1 MQALC
6 LCPLLFLINDKWT
19 RSSRSQIFFKIDIVK
34 IFENLVVKHLCWSLF
49 LIKLEAWMS
58 AVLLKRDSNT
68 GVFLWNMRNFEKH
81 LFYRT
86 LPVAASDGLPNRR
99 IFEIFSE
106 GFKNSCFQKK
116 VSKRIHIFFVQSF
129 YNPKYRLNLKIE
141 IVQIFKISSRHLLYL
156 LIVMLLT
163 PFILVSNLLQ
173 SEPSFCKNNSIY
185 GSSRSEV
192 LYKKCVLR
200 NFTKFTGKHLCQI
213 SFLQET
219 LFSKNTFFT

>member
-1 MQALC
+1 ML
-6 LCPLLFLINDKWT
+6 
-19 RSSRSQIFFKIDIVK
+19 
-34 IFENLVVKHLCWSLF
+34 ESLF
-49 LIKLEAWMS
+49 NKVRGLKVCSFIK
-58 AVLLKRDSNT
+58 KRLQHRCFPVKYAKFWRT
-68 GVFLWNMRNFEKH
+68 PF
-81 LFYRT
+81 FYRT

-99 IFEIFSE
+99 IFE
-106 GFKNSCFQKK
+106 KK
-116 VSKRIHIFFVQSF
+116 VSKRIHIFFLQSF

-185 GSSRSEV
+185 GRSRSEV
-192 LYKKCVLR
+192 LYNKCVLR

-219 LFSKNTFFT
+219 LFL

>member
-68 GVFLWNMRNFEKH
+68 GVFLWNMRNFEEH

>member
-1 MQALC
+1 MLET
-6 LCPLLFLINDKWT
+6 LFNKVRGLKVCSFIKK
-19 RSSRSQIFFKIDIVK
+19 RLQHRCFPVK
-34 IFENLVVKHLCWSLF
+34 YAKFWRTPF
-49 LIKLEAWMS
+49 
-58 AVLLKRDSNT
+58 
-68 GVFLWNMRNFEKH
+68 
-81 LFYRT
+81 FYRT

-116 VSKRIHIFFVQSF
+116 VSKRIHIFFLQSF

-163 PFILVSNLLQ
+163 LFILDSNLLQ

-192 LYKKCVLR
+192 LYNKCVLR

-219 LFSKNTFFT
+219 LFL